1 MCIEGWLGR
10 VSPLILIAKWASPW
24 NWSEATMRLYERD
37 SVAEKLTSREEV
49 ERGFKEWRTD
59 ELDSVLD

>member
-1 MCIEGWLGR
+1 
-10 VSPLILIAKWASPW
+10 
-24 NWSEATMRLYERD
+24 MRLYERD

-49 ERGFKEWRTD
+49 ERGFKEWRTE